1 MLPNATR
8 FAVLAVRE
16 DPMNVT
22 DMIADMHRA
31 AATLGLQV
39 EVLYVSSGSEFE
51 TSIAG
56 VVQKRAAAVMITPS
70 SLFLERR
77 AQIAML
83 ALREGVPAIYA
94 NRNFPEAGGLMSYG
108 SNWTD
113 TYRQSGI
120 YCGRI
125 LHGAKPADL
134 PVMQPTKFEL
144 VINRQTAR
152 ALGIEV
158 PERLLATA
166 DKVIE

>member
-1 MLPNATR
+1 
-8 FAVLAVRE
+8 
-16 DPMNVT
+16 
-22 DMIADMHRA
+22 
-31 AATLGLQV
+31 
-39 EVLYVSSGSEFE
+39 
-51 TSIAG
+51 
-56 VVQKRAAAVMITPS
+56 
-70 SLFLERR
+70 
-77 AQIAML
+77 
-83 ALREGVPAIYA
+83 VPAIYA